1 MDKDEV
7 VTYVQGSCTICGKN
21 TEALPH
27 YDGSLTC
34 SLACSRIWFD
44 KMIHEDGIA
53 WASTAQQVK
62 AMLNAMRSTAG
73 DIPPD

>member
-1 MDKDEV
+1 MVKDEV
-7 VTYVQGSCTICGKN
+7 MAFVQGPCTICGKD

-44 KMIHEDGIA
+44 RVIEKDGVA
-53 WASTAQQVK
+53 WSSTLQQVK
-62 AMLNAMRSTAG
+62 SMLSSMRSK
-73 DIPPD
+73 DNDMPPD